1 MNKKIKNK
9 RGANNMF
16 IRSYIKIVIVLALLT
31 GSTKGQWVQTNGP
44 YGGGIY
50 FYRLVTDKFTQTR
63 KFLLLR

>member
-1 MNKKIKNK
+1 
-9 RGANNMF
+9 MF